1 MILALASLLTIC
13 ASCTTLDQRRNSAA
27 ISKAISTAPT
37 NLPKWPAYCRDLM
50 PTVAPKEGEKWV
62 WVQGRWEIVRD
73 NENKRVAWCAGFYDD
88 IRNKFG
94 SRP

>member
-1 MILALASLLTIC
+1 
-13 ASCTTLDQRRNSAA
+13 
-27 ISKAISTAPT
+27 
-37 NLPKWPAYCRDLM
+37 
-50 PTVAPKEGEKWV
+50 
-62 WVQGRWEIVRD
+62 VQGRWEIVRD